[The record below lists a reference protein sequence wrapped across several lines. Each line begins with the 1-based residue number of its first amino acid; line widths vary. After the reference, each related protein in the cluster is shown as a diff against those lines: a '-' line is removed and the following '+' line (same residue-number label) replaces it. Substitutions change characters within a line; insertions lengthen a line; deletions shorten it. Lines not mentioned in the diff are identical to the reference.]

1 MNNLIK
7 TFLSFVAGYSCL
19 TLSYGQSAIPATG
32 GNASGT
38 GGTVSYSI
46 GQVTYHTFSDENKSV
61 AQGVQQPYEI
71 SVVTATENTE
81 GITLEYKIYPNPT
94 GGKITLIVKPFT
106 LENLRY
112 ILYDFNGILLQE
124 KKLEC
129 EETEISMENLSPA
142 VYFLKT
148 LKVNKEIKVFKIVK
162 K

>member
-46 GQVTYHTFSDENKSV
+46 GQVTYQTFSDENKSV

-71 SVVTATENTE
+71 SVVTASDNTE
-81 GITLEYKIYPNPT
+81 GITLEFKIYPNPAKEFIILT
-94 GGKITLIVKPFT
+94 IAPFND
-106 LENLRY
+106 ENFKYR
-112 ILYDFNGILLQE
+112 LYDLNGIMLLE
-124 KKLEC
+124 KKIMAGV
-129 EETEISMENLSPA
+129 TEIPIDAFIPSM
-142 VYFLKT
+142 YFLRIFKDN
-148 LKVNKEIKVFKIVK
+148 LEVKVFKIIK
-162 K
+162 N